1 MAFGTLV
8 RSLSAILRGGIVR
21 AARGF
26 TRRYDFTIASWLECI
41 LIATG
46 TRVWRDYANG

>member
-8 RSLSAILRGGIVR
+8 RSLSAVLRGGIVR
-21 AARGF
+21 AVRGF
-26 TRRYDFTIASWLECI
+26 TRRYNFTNASWLECM

-46 TRVWRDYANG
+46 TRVRRDYANG